1 MLGLGFVHLNSIK
14 RFRDLNSDVACNALP
29 INAYLISRPMLLNF
43 FMKRQFE
50 SVSCFSHSLMWAGV
64 AVGVKASVCKSREP
78 GSSPGGGRGILIVQ
92 KCILTIF
99 IKKKLQN
106 DILRSNFKL
115 FYILSNNN
123 WKLLIRMS
131 IHKLSHNL
139 YSKLFLLL
147 ATIWFSCLHPSE
159 CMDMMGR
166 Q

>member
-1 MLGLGFVHLNSIK
+1 MLGLGFVHFNPIK
-14 RFRDLNSDVACNALP
+14 RFRDLNSDVASNALP
-29 INAYLISRPMLLNF
+29 INAYLISSPMLLNF
-43 FMKRQFE
+43 IMKGQFGC
-50 SVSCFSHSLMWAGV
+50 VFCFSQSLMWAGM
-64 AVGVKASVCKSREP
+64 AMGVKASVCKPWEP
-78 GSSPGGGRGILIVQ
+78 GSNPGGGKGILIVQ

-99 IKKKLQN
+99 IKKNCKMTFLWA
-106 DILRSNFKL
+106 
-115 FYILSNNN
+115 ILSYFIFFKKNN

-131 IHKLSHNL
+131 LFKLSHNL